1 MEAFAAFRSSQL
13 QPPRAYLLDPSAAL
27 PHTLELSGEG
37 EGSEEGAGGRELKDL
52 ILVSIYIYN
61 VYTCT
66 FMIFGFWFCVLT
78 LIHIIH
84 IISTTNVFFTH
95 TKNVQYTC
103 VYLPSP

>member
-52 ILVSIYIYN
+52 ILVSIY
-61 VYTCT
+61 VHTCT
-66 FMIFGFWFCVLT
+66 VHVHFC
-78 LIHIIH
+78 
-84 IISTTNVFFTH
+84 FFVAADENKSLH
-95 TKNVQYTC
+95 AFLVQYSFLCIHDFCLCT
-103 VYLPSP
+103 YTDT